1 MNTSRRTFGTGSVI
15 LMLLL
20 SILVA
25 CGPEAT
31 AEPQVI
37 EVEVT
42 VVVEREVEVEVTRIV
57 EGTPVVETVIETV
70 VETVV
75 EVVTATP
82 EPQPT
87 DVPAG
92 FPVRGGTLRT
102 EYAWMPYVED
112 PAADGV
118 GTGYVGL
125 SIAESLVWVG
135 EDAVPRP
142 QLAKSWEA
150 NEDATVWTIRLQEG
164 VTFNNG
170 KPFGA
175 DDVIWNFLHWLDED
189 TDSSTAAKLGM
200 LSPEGIKKIDD
211 LTIELTLDRPNGD
224 LMLVF
229 YDYPTMIAPE
239 GGWTDFYSG
248 DPADAIGTGPFMME
262 SFVPDERFVL
272 VPNPNYWQ
280 LGEDGLPLPYVDKVI
295 VTAGWDDAARLAAL
309 IGDGADRLSPGEAII
324 EELQKYP
331 DEVDV
336 QTFASGWITPI
347 VARVDLEPFDDPNI
361 MKALKLTQDRQQVKD
376 LVQPLGEVAYDHWIL
391 PSAGAYCPDTD
402 TGGLPQDIEG
412 AIALL
417 AESGYGPDNPL
428 QLTLATADDGFRPAY
443 AQVFKE
449 QAALAGVEVT
459 IDIRP
464 SDAFWDQWA
473 EWPFSIS
480 GWSGRIPPTA
490 NINLALRCEAAWS
503 EAYYCNEELDA
514 VLDAV
519 DSAVDIEEKRELYC
533 QIQEIMQEDA
543 PYLIPFFAV
552 EFAAT
557 RKGVHYPDD
566 WSRGGYL
573 WHLTWLE
580 SD

>member
-1 MNTSRRTFGTGSVI
+1 MNKKLVN
-15 LMLLL
+15 LLL
-20 SILVA
+20 VIMMLALWVPTTLAAPPAQEEGQDYVVVA
-25 CGPEAT
+25 DDWLSKLSDKYLGNALAYPAIVEFT
-31 AEPQVI
+31 NKKHAEDDSYAEITDPDLI
-37 EVEVT
+37 EVGWKIYIPSAAEA
-42 VVVEREVEVEVTRIV
+42 E
-57 EGTPVVETVIETV
+57 
-70 VETVV
+70 
-75 EVVTATP
+75 AHLAAA
-82 EPQPT
+82 Q
-87 DVPAG
+87 
-92 FPVRGGTLRT
+92 PVRGGTLRT
-102 EYAWMPYVED
+102 EYAWMPYCED

-125 SIAESLVWVG
+125 SIAEPLVWVG
-135 EDAVPRP
+135 GDGVPRP

-150 NEDATVWTIRLQEG
+150 NEDATVWTIHLQEG

-170 KPFGA
+170 KEFGA
-175 DDVIWNFLHWLDED
+175 DDVIWNLKHWLDPD
-189 TDSSTAAKLGM
+189 TGASTAAKLEM
-200 LSPEGIKKIDD
+200 LQPEGIKKIDD
-211 LTIELTLDRPNGD
+211 LTIELTLDRPNAD

-262 SFVPDERFVL
+262 SFTPDERFVL
-272 VPNPNYWQ
+272 VRNPNYWQ
-280 LGEDGLPLPYVDKVI
+280 LGEDGLPLPYVDKVVI
-295 VTAGWDDAARLAAL
+295 TAGWDDAARLAAL
-309 IGDGADRLSPGEAII
+309 IGDEADRLSPGEPIL

-331 DEVDV
+331 DEIKIK
-336 QTFASGWITPI
+336 TFFTGWITPI
-347 VARVDLEPFDDPNI
+347 VARVDLEPFASDPNI

-376 LVQPLGEVAYDHWIL
+376 LVQPLG
-391 PSAGAYCPDTD
+391 G
-402 TGGLPQDIEG
+402 
-412 AIALL
+412 
-417 AESGYGPDNPL
+417 ESGYGPDNPL

-459 IDIRP
+459 IDIYP

-480 GWSGRIPPTA
+480 GWSGRIPATA

-503 EAYYCNEELDA
+503 EAYYCNPELDA

-519 DSAVDIEEKRELYC
+519 DSAVDLEEKRELYC
-533 QIQEIMQEDA
+533 QIQKIMQDDA
-543 PYLIPFFAV
+543 PYLIPFFAA
-552 EFAAT
+552 EFAAM
-557 RKGVHYPDD
+557 RSRVHEPDD
-566 WSRGGYL
+566 WSRGGFL

>member
-1 MNTSRRTFGTGSVI
+1 MKTKILTLLTFALV
-15 LMLLL
+15 LVLLVPGL
-20 SILVA
+20 ASCA
-25 CGPEAT
+25 P
-31 AEPQVI
+31 
-37 EVEVT
+37 
-42 VVVEREVEVEVTRIV
+42 
-57 EGTPVVETVIETV
+57 
-70 VETVV
+70 
-75 EVVTATP
+75 TP
-82 EPQPT
+82 EEPAAPEPT
-87 DVPAG
+87 EEPAAPEPTEEPAAPEPTEEVAPPPEPTAVPEG

-125 SIAESLVWVG
+125 SIAEPLVWVAG
-135 EDAVPRP
+135 DGVPRP

-150 NEDATVWTIRLQEG
+150 NEDATVWTIHLQEG

-170 KPFGA
+170 KEFGA
-175 DDVIWNFLHWLDED
+175 DDVIWNLQHWLDPD
-189 TDSSTAAKLGM
+189 TDSSTAAKLDM
-200 LSPEGIKKIDD
+200 LPPEGIKKIDD
-211 LTIELTLDRPNGD
+211 LTIELTLDRPNAE

-272 VPNPNYWQ
+272 VRNPNYWQ
-280 LGEDGLPLPYVDKVI
+280 LGEDGLPLPYVDKVVI
-295 VTAGWDDAARLAAL
+295 TAGWDDAARLAAL
-309 IGDGADRLSPGEAII
+309 IGDEADVLSPGEAII

-331 DEVDV
+331 DEIDIR
-336 QTFASGWITPI
+336 TFATGWITPI

-376 LVQPLGEVAYDHWIL
+376 LVQPLGMVAYDHWIL

-402 TGGLPQDIEG
+402 VDGRPQDIEG
-412 AIALL
+412 AKALL

-459 IDIRP
+459 IDIYP

-480 GWSGRIPPTA
+480 GWSGRIPATA

-503 EAYYCNEELDA
+503 EAYYCNPELDA

-519 DSAVDIEEKRELYC
+519 DSTVDLEEKRELYC
-533 QIQEIMQEDA
+533 QIQKIMQDDA

-552 EFAAT
+552 EFSAS
-557 RKGVHYPDD
+557 RSHVHVPDA
-566 WSRGGYL
+566 WSRGGFL
-573 WHLTWLE
+573 WHLMWLE

>member
-1 MNTSRRTFGTGSVI
+1 MKSKLWTLLTFTLV
-15 LMLLL
+15 LVLLVPGL
-20 SILVA
+20 ASCAPTTEEPTEEVA
-25 CGPEAT
+25 
-31 AEPQVI
+31 
-37 EVEVT
+37 
-42 VVVEREVEVEVTRIV
+42 
-57 EGTPVVETVIETV
+57 
-70 VETVV
+70 
-75 EVVTATP
+75 P
-82 EPQPT
+82 EPTEPPEPT
-87 DVPAG
+87 AVPAG

-125 SIAESLVWVG
+125 SIAEPLVWVAG
-135 EDAVPRP
+135 DAVPRP

-150 NEDATVWTIRLQEG
+150 NADATVWTIHLQEG
-164 VTFNNG
+164 VTFNDGSEFN
-170 KPFGA
+170 A
-175 DDVIWNFLHWLDED
+175 DDVIWNFKHWLDPD
-189 TDSSTAAKLGM
+189 TGSSTAAKLDM
-200 LSPEGIKKIDD
+200 LQPEGIKKIDD
-211 LTIELTLDRPNGD
+211 LTIELTLDRPNAD

-248 DPADAIGTGPFMME
+248 DPADAVGTGPFMLE
-262 SFVPDERFVL
+262 EFVPDERFVL
-272 VPNPNYWQ
+272 VANPNYWQ

-309 IGDGADRLSPGEAII
+309 IGGEADVLSVMEPII

-331 DEVDV
+331 DEIEIR
-336 QTFASGWITPI
+336 TFATGWITPI

-376 LVQPLGEVAYDHWIL
+376 LVQPLGMVAYDHWIL
-391 PSAGAYCPDTD
+391 PTAGAYCPDTD
-402 TGGLPQDIEG
+402 VDGKPQDIEG

-459 IDIRP
+459 IDIYP

-490 NINLALRCEAAWS
+490 NINLALRCQAAWS
-503 EAYYCNEELDA
+503 EAYFCNPELDA

-519 DSAVDIEEKRELYC
+519 DSAVTVEEKRALYC

-543 PYLIPFFAV
+543 PMLIPFFAV
-552 EFAAT
+552 EFSGL
-557 RKGVHYPDD
+557 RKGVHAPDE
-566 WSRGGYL
+566 WSRGGFL
-573 WHLTWLE
+573 WHLIWIE

>member
-1 MNTSRRTFGTGSVI
+1 MKSKLLTLLTFALV
-15 LMLLL
+15 LVLLVPGL
-20 SILVA
+20 ASCA
-25 CGPEAT
+25 PTTE
-31 AEPQVI
+31 EP
-37 EVEVT
+37 
-42 VVVEREVEVEVTRIV
+42 
-57 EGTPVVETVIETV
+57 
-70 VETVV
+70 
-75 EVVTATP
+75 AAP
-82 EPQPT
+82 EPTEEVAPEPT
-87 DVPAG
+87 EKVAPEPTEEVAPEPTEPPEPTAVPAG

-125 SIAESLVWVG
+125 SIAEPLVWVAG
-135 EDAVPRP
+135 DAVPRP

-150 NEDATVWTIRLQEG
+150 NADATVWTIHLQEG

-175 DDVIWNFLHWLDED
+175 DDVIWNFKHWLDPD
-189 TDSSTAAKLGM
+189 TGSSTAAKLDM
-200 LSPEGIKKIDD
+200 LQPEGIKKIDD
-211 LTIELTLDRPNGD
+211 LTIELTLDRPNAD
-224 LMLVF
+224 LMLIF

-248 DPADAIGTGPFMME
+248 DPADAVGTGPFMLE
-262 SFVPDERFVL
+262 EFVPDERFVL
-272 VPNPNYWQ
+272 VANPNYWQ
-280 LGEDGLPLPYVDKVI
+280 LGEDGLPLPYVDKVV

-309 IGDGADRLSPGEAII
+309 IGGEADILAVYEPI
-324 EELQKYP
+324 LEELQKYP
-331 DEVDV
+331 DEIEIR
-336 QTFASGWITPI
+336 TFATGWITPI

-376 LVQPLGEVAYDHWIL
+376 LVQPLGMVAYDHWIL
-391 PSAGAYCPDTD
+391 PTAGAYCPDTD
-402 TGGLPQDIEG
+402 VDGKPQDIEG

-459 IDIRP
+459 IDIYP

-480 GWSGRIPPTA
+480 GWSGRIPATA

-503 EAYYCNEELDA
+503 EAYYCNPELDA

-519 DSAVDIEEKRELYC
+519 DSTVDIEEKRALYC

-552 EFAAT
+552 EFSGT
-557 RKGVHYPDD
+557 RKGVHAPDE
-566 WSRGGYL
+566 WSRGGFL
-573 WHLTWLE
+573 WHLIWME

>member
-1 MNTSRRTFGTGSVI
+1 MTKRRLINSFFV
-15 LMLLL
+15 LAMLLP
-20 SILVA
+20 LVA
-25 CGPEAT
+25 GVVSAAPPAQEELTYTVKLGDNLWTLAEKYLGNGPAYWAIFNAT
-31 AEPQVI
+31 NAKHEEDSSFASI
-37 EVEVT
+37 EDPGL
-42 VVVEREVEVEVTRIV
+42 IHP
-57 EGTPVVETVIETV
+57 GWKLLIPS
-70 VETVV
+70 
-75 EVVTATP
+75 A
-82 EPQPT
+82 
-87 DVPAG
+87 DVPAAL
-92 FPVRGGTLRT
+92 PVRGGTLRT

-125 SIAESLVWVG
+125 SIAEPLVWVAG
-135 EDAVPRP
+135 DGAPRP

-150 NEDATVWTIRLQEG
+150 NEDATVWTIHLREG

-175 DDVIWNFLHWLDED
+175 DDVIWNFLHWLDPD
-189 TDSSTAAKLGM
+189 TGASTAAKLDM
-200 LSPEGIKKIDD
+200 LQPEGIKKIDD
-211 LTIELTLDRPNGD
+211 LTIELTLDRPNAD

-248 DPADAIGTGPFMME
+248 DPADAIGTGPFMLE
-262 SFVPDERFVL
+262 SFTPDERFVL
-272 VPNPNYWQ
+272 VRNPNYWQ

-309 IGDGADRLSPGEAII
+309 LGDEADVLSPGEAII
-324 EELQKYP
+324 AELQKYP
-331 DEVDV
+331 DEIDIR
-336 QTFASGWITPI
+336 TFATGWITPI

-391 PSAGAYCPDTD
+391 PSAAAYCPDTD
-402 TGGLPQDIEG
+402 VD
-412 AIALL
+412 
-417 AESGYGPDNPL
+417 
-428 QLTLATADDGFRPAY
+428 
-443 AQVFKE
+443 
-449 QAALAGVEVT
+449 GVEVT
-459 IDIRP
+459 IEIYP

-480 GWSGRIPPTA
+480 GWSGRIPATA
-490 NINLALRCEAAWS
+490 NINLALRCGAAWS
-503 EAYYCNEELDA
+503 EAYYCNPELDA

-519 DSAVDIEEKRELYC
+519 DSTVDIEEKRELYC
-533 QIQEIMQEDA
+533 QIQKIMQDDA

-552 EFAAT
+552 EFSASQS
-557 RKGVHYPDD
+557 RVHVPDA
-566 WSRGGYL
+566 WSRGGFL
-573 WHLTWLE
+573 WHLMWLE